1 MSDVLPPDAAVPV
14 ILTPLGQNDS
24 IDLPDAHVSTS
35 APNDQEI
42 LSIENA
48 AMQPADSLNAAIG
61 ATTGDGYGSGTITS
75 LAPGAIDDTS
85 IAVGLDNTSAGA
97 QSGTVTMDFASDGS
111 VSGVNGAYPETQDM
125 TLTGNVYRLA
135 AASITVPDV
144 ILHVGDGSGSVT
156 ELLTVTNTDPADG
169 YSESLLATA
178 LGGAGGDVTGAS
190 GTTGDIAAG
199 SSDSSSLSVT
209 ISTAAASAGGT
220 VAVGETSDGTGIDTL
235 GTTALGTIDVPVNI
249 AVDNYA
255 NPTIQQVGGS
265 ATLSQ
270 VGDTYT
276 LNFGTVYQGYD
287 VIDSLDV
294 ANDVTGPADW
304 LSGTLSAS
312 GDAAF
317 SDTGLGAFGPLSAGD
332 TTPVSIDF
340 NPQGPGVFTQTITVA
355 ETDSNASGFNE
366 VLSGQTIVVTGT
378 AYGPAT
384 PSISAAPVYVHR
396 GDDGGSVA
404 IPITIS
410 NTAPAN
416 GYAENLDAR
425 IVNFGTYVTAASGSV
440 IDLAPGN
447 SNDTAMSATIGDAS
461 VGTYSGEVEVA
472 LQSDGTGID
481 SHGTTSLGNAYV
493 QATLVVDNY
502 AKPVVQ
508 QVGGT
513 ATLSQVGDTYTLD
526 FGTVSA
532 GQGQLVDTLNVANA
546 VSGPADWLSGILSAS
561 GDAAFSDTGL
571 GAYGPLSAGGTA
583 PLAIDLNTADS
594 GTFNQTITLSA
605 TDSNPSGYDA
615 ALSGLTIEVTGT
627 VVPNPA
633 IQQVGGSATLSQV
646 GDTYTLNFGT
656 VYQGYDVIDS
666 LDVANDVTG
675 PADWLSG
682 TLSASGDAAFSD
694 TGLGA
699 FGPLSAGDTT
709 PVSIDF
715 NPQGPGVFTQ
725 TITVAETDSNASGF
739 NEVLSGQT
747 IVVTGTAYGPA
758 TPSISAA
765 PVYVHRGDDGGSVAI
780 PITISNTAPA
790 NGYAENLDARIVNFG
805 TYVTAASGSVIDL
818 APGNSNDTA
827 MSATIGDASVGT
839 YSGEV
844 EVALQSDGTGIDS
857 HGTTS
862 LGNAYVQATLVVDNY
877 AKPVVQQVGGTATL
891 SQVGDT
897 YTLDFGTVSAGQ
909 GQLVDTLNVANAVSG
924 PADWLSGI
932 LSASGDAA
940 FSDTGLGA
948 YGPLSAGGT
957 APLAIDLNTAD
968 SGTFNQTITLSA
980 TDSNPSGYD
989 AALSGLTIEVT
1000 GTVVPCFCR
1009 DTLILTDCGEVPVQD
1024 LLIGDKIATAA
1035 GMARRIKWIGR
1046 RSYSG
1051 RFVMGRKDILPIC
1064 IKAGALGDNVPARD
1078 LWISP
1083 HHAMYFKDND
1093 IDGVLIEAKDLVN
1106 GVSIV
1111 QAERVEKLE
1120 YFHVELD
1127 THDVIIAEG
1136 APSESFID
1144 DDSRGMFHNAH
1155 EYDTLYADEIGRPA
1169 RYCAPRLGEGYE
1181 VEAVRR
1187 RIAQCGGLL
1196 CAADGTRVGALRGFV
1211 DLVNAT
1217 CIAGWAQNVD
1227 HPEAPVCLDIY
1238 AGGNLIGQALANRY
1252 RDDLRRAGLG
1262 SGRHSFAF
1270 TPPPELEFDAD
1281 MVQVRRSLDGTAL
1294 EFSADPK
1301 PASRL
1306 VAVASKESSRRRAVT
1321 S

>member
-255 NPTIQQVGGS
+255 NPT
-265 ATLSQ
+265 
-270 VGDTYT
+270 
-276 LNFGTVYQGYD
+276 
-287 VIDSLDV
+287 
-294 ANDVTGPADW
+294 
-304 LSGTLSAS
+304 
-312 GDAAF
+312 
-317 SDTGLGAFGPLSAGD
+317 
-332 TTPVSIDF
+332 
-340 NPQGPGVFTQTITVA
+340 
-355 ETDSNASGFNE
+355 
-366 VLSGQTIVVTGT
+366 
-378 AYGPAT
+378 
-384 PSISAAPVYVHR
+384 
-396 GDDGGSVA
+396 
-404 IPITIS
+404 
-410 NTAPAN
+410 
-416 GYAENLDAR
+416 
-425 IVNFGTYVTAASGSV
+425 
-440 IDLAPGN
+440 
-447 SNDTAMSATIGDAS
+447 
-461 VGTYSGEVEVA
+461 
-472 LQSDGTGID
+472 
-481 SHGTTSLGNAYV
+481 
-493 QATLVVDNY
+493 
-502 AKPVVQ
+502 
-508 QVGGT
+508 
-513 ATLSQVGDTYTLD
+513 
-526 FGTVSA
+526 
-532 GQGQLVDTLNVANA
+532 
-546 VSGPADWLSGILSAS
+546 
-561 GDAAFSDTGL
+561 
-571 GAYGPLSAGGTA
+571 
-583 PLAIDLNTADS
+583 
-594 GTFNQTITLSA
+594 
-605 TDSNPSGYDA
+605 
-615 ALSGLTIEVTGT
+615 
-627 VVPNPA
+627 